1 MRKEEMALL
10 VTLLVGAALIGAR
23 SATAQGSLADA
34 APSLEL
40 RALWQAPA
48 ASLFF
53 GREMPR

>member
-1 MRKEEMALL
+1 MRKDEVALI

-23 SATAQGSLADA
+23 TATAQGSLAEA

-48 ASLFF
+48 ASLFL
-53 GREMPR
+53 GRGMPR

>member
-1 MRKEEMALL
+1 MRKDEVALI
-10 VTLLVGAALIGAR
+10 VTLFVGAALIGAR
-23 SATAQGSLADA
+23 TATAQGSLAEA

-53 GREMPR
+53 DRGMPR